1 MTGGGEPRCVHA
13 QFGQAQAGRRQG
25 EADGDQHH
33 ALAAP
38 AVDGRLAVTAARVR
52 RGGRAPGTP
61 AATPAL
67 LTAARGPPLRPA
79 LAVVAVT
86 VVGVVGVVV
95 TFGVVVSVVAFVTAL
110 AAEVLVSAG
119 IAALA
124 ATAVVIVITVTVI
137 AAVVA
142 GRLVCRRAP
151 GVRLRRVRLL
161 GVGPGV
167 GLLGVRLRG
176 VGLRLVRGGRIRA

>member
-1 MTGGGEPRCVHA
+1 M
-13 QFGQAQAGRRQG
+13 
-25 EADGDQHH
+25 
-33 ALAAP
+33 
-38 AVDGRLAVTAARVR
+38 DGRLAVTAARVR

-95 TFGVVVSVVAFVTAL
+95 TFGVMVTVGVVVSVVAFVTAL

-124 ATAVVIVITVTVI
+124 ATAVVIVITVAVAVAVI

-167 GLLGVRLRG
+167 GLLGVRLR
-176 VGLRLVRGGRIRA
+176 LVRGGRIRA

>member
-1 MTGGGEPRCVHA
+1 MTGGGEPRCVHT

-86 VVGVVGVVV
+86 AFGVVA

-124 ATAVVIVITVTVI
+124 ATAVVIVITVAVI

-142 GRLVCRRAP
+142 GRLVCRRTP